1 MAIARKQA
9 LPKKKQKKTSIHHIC
24 SFKGNERKS
33 KTSTIAS
40 ASDLVPLKNKQPLS
54 YDFL

>member
-40 ASDLVPLKNKQPLS
+40 DLVPLKNKQPLS